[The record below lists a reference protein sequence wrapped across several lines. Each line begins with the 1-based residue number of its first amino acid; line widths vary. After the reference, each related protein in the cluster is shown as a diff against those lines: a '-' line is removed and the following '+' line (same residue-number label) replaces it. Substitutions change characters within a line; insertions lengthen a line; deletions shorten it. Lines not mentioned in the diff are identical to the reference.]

1 MPKSITIFMDEI
13 NRGIS
18 HFNGSMNLEELRK
31 RLKRRLEA
39 GSLGRRCPGHSR
51 FAALLAAA
59 VLSLF
64 VAELPATAEMK
75 TFIREYTYC
84 ATDVDNR
91 ISCRAI
97 ALEQVK
103 RSLLEELGT
112 YVESV
117 TVVKDNQVEKDKVTA
132 LSAGVVQTTVMDEN
146 WNGKEYWLKAKMNAD
161 PDEVNASINKLKNDQ
176 QLAKDLEESRREAAQ
191 ALKEID
197 ELKKQLAD
205 VSADQEKQKQYVD
218 AVNRLAATDWYEKG
232 QSYAYRGNYT
242 EAVKAYDRVIIIR
255 PNDPKVYSYRGAA
268 YVSLGR
274 YDRAVTDL
282 DRAIALN
289 PENPKNYTYREN
301 AYKKLPPAERKK
313 FPAKPPQGVASLQKA
328 PGQQSAAGAAQGNG
342 AKDEKKKTGRK
353 RLFEKP
359 SENNKE
365 PAEETR
371 REPRERGGRLREHH
385 DR

>member
-1 MPKSITIFMDEI
+1 M
-13 NRGIS
+13 
-18 HFNGSMNLEELRK
+18 GSLRLKELRK
-31 RLKRRLEA
+31 RLNAGIKRGALLVA
-39 GSLGRRCPGHSR
+39 AALYLV
-51 FAALLAAA
+51 FAAY
-59 VLSLF
+59 
-64 VAELPATAEMK
+64 PATAEMK
-75 TFIREYTYC
+75 TFIRDYTYY

-117 TVVKDNQVEKDKVTA
+117 TVVKNNQVEKDKVTA
-132 LSAGVVQTTVMDEN
+132 LSAGVVQTTVIDEN

-161 PDEVNASINKLKNDQ
+161 PDEVNSSINKLKNDQ
-176 QLAKDLEESRREAAQ
+176 QLAKDLEESRQEAAQ

-197 ELKKQLAD
+197 DLKKQLAD

-289 PENPKNYTYREN
+289 PNNARNYTYRDA

-313 FPAKPPQGVASLQKA
+313 FPAKPPQPGMTAAQKA
-328 PGQQSAAGAAQGNG
+328 PPQQAAAGAGKNES
-342 AKDEKKKTGRK
+342 AKDKKNTGRK
-353 RLFEKP
+353 RLFKRP
-359 SENNKE
+359 ASDKKE
-365 PAEETR
+365 PGEEDR
-371 REPRERGGRLREHH
+371 KESRERGRLREHH

>member
-1 MPKSITIFMDEI
+1 MEDPGKKVHTV
-13 NRGIS
+13 
-18 HFNGSMNLEELRK
+18 
-31 RLKRRLEA
+31 LKRGA
-39 GSLGRRCPGHSR
+39 P
-51 FAALLAAA
+51 LLAAA
-59 VLSLF
+59 LSITFAVTL
-64 VAELPATAEMK
+64 AKAEMK
-75 TFIREYTYC
+75 TFIREYTYY

-97 ALEQVK
+97 ALEQCK

-132 LSAGVVQTTVMDEN
+132 ITAGVVQTTVMDEN

-161 PDEVNASINKLKNDQ
+161 PVEVNASINKLRNDQ

-191 ALKEID
+191 ALKEIE

-205 VSADQEKQKQYVD
+205 MSADQAKQKQYVD

-232 QSYAYRGNYT
+232 QSYSNQGNYA
-242 EAVKAYDRVIIIR
+242 EAVKAYDRVVIIR
-255 PNDPKVYSYRGAA
+255 PDDPKVYSYRGVA

-282 DRAIALN
+282 DKAIALN
-289 PENPKNYTYREN
+289 PNNAKNYAYRDT
-301 AYKKLPPAERKK
+301 AYKRLPPSQRK
-313 FPAKPPQGVASLQKA
+313 FFAAKPPQPGLAAGQKA
-328 PGQQSAAGAAQGNG
+328 PSQRTAAGFGATTPAAKAAARAGQKPPPRQTAVGAGKKDEG
-342 AKDEKKKTGRK
+342 AKDSKKTERK
-353 RLFEKP
+353 RIIKRP
-359 SENNKE
+359 DDKDKKDKK
-365 PAEETR
+365 
-371 REPRERGGRLREHH
+371 ERGEEDKRDLKEREGRSREHH